1 MKVWGSQEDLMM
13 LKVERRVVSEIQK
26 MYFYE
31 YHILNFCRKKLLKLN
46 PFYGKI
52 CYFQKQRNTIDNK
65 VNWKKEKIYYKNQ
78 YIFSYGA
85 WTGNQKKGDIYSSA
99 AIANSSH

>member
-1 MKVWGSQEDLMM
+1 MM

-65 VNWKKEKIYYKNQ
+65 VN
-78 YIFSYGA
+78 
-85 WTGNQKKGDIYSSA
+85 
-99 AIANSSH
+99 